1 MKVKDRNSDEENDDA
16 EEIELGDMEEEAP
29 SRGTRARSKKSDSAI
44 THDKKDKP
52 MSAFEREKAELEAA
66 PVIPDSEI
74 SPAAFIFALTE
85 EER

>member
-1 MKVKDRNSDEENDDA
+1 MKVKDRLSDEEEVD
-16 EEIELGDMEEEAP
+16 LEEEEND
-29 SRGTRARSKKSDSAI
+29 SKSQRRANPKTSKKSDSAI

-52 MSAFEREKAELEAA
+52 MSKYEREKAELEAA

-74 SPAAFIFALTE
+74 SPAAFIFAQTE